1 MQVAVVGGGIV
12 GVATAYFLGQAG
24 HEVVVIERHTNVA
37 ESASFGSSG
46 VLSAVDALP
55 WATSGMSRRLLA
67 SLLQEH
73 AGVRFDIRATWQFLR
88 WTRRGRHHDEALR
101 IMQNRSHSLRLGNYG
116 QEVLQ
121 ALAQELPIDFERSR
135 GYLQLF
141 RTEREQSRSLA
152 LQTFLAESELPHEVL
167 TAPQAR
173 LVEPALNPAAALTGA
188 LHLPQDGAGNCPLFC
203 KHLRNAAQ
211 ALGVTFHFGSVLDG
225 IETLPGRAAGLMLR
239 IGANRFPVDAVVLA
253 AGAGSAALLRPLGID
268 LPLYPVRT
276 YAATAAIRNFD
287 DAPLGALADPLY
299 QVAIARLGLRMRV
312 AGIADFSQR
321 PERMRNAAIGTL
333 IKVASDWF
341 PNAAHYNT
349 ATFWSGIRP
358 TLPDALPVI
367 GPTPIPGL
375 FLNLGQ
381 AGTGWAMALGSAR
394 VVADQV
400 SGRSADIDTEGF
412 TMARYA

>member
-12 GVATAYFLGQAG
+12 GVATAYFLAQAG
-24 HEVVVIERHTNVA
+24 HEVVVLERHANVA

-46 VLSAVDALP
+46 LLSAAHDLP
-55 WATSGMSRRLLA
+55 WAGSGMSRRLLA
-67 SLLQEH
+67 SLVQEH
-73 AGVRFDIRATWQFLR
+73 AGVRIDVRAIWQFWR
-88 WTRRGRHHDEALR
+88 WTRRGRHPDDALR
-101 IMQNRSHSLRLGNYG
+101 IMQRRARSLRLGLYG

-121 ALAQELPIDFERSR
+121 ALVQELPFDFERSS

-141 RTEREQSRSLA
+141 RTEREQTQSLA
-152 LQTFLAESELPHEVL
+152 LQQFLTESDLSYEVL
-167 TAPQAR
+167 TAAQVRA
-173 LVEPALNPAAALTGA
+173 VEPALNPAAALAGA
-188 LHLPQDGAGNCPLFC
+188 LHVPQDGAGNCPLFC

-268 LPLYPVRT
+268 LPVYPVRT

-287 DAPLGALADPLY
+287 DAPLGAMADPLY

-321 PERMRNAAIGTL
+321 PERQRDAAIGTL

-341 PNAAHYNT
+341 PDAAHYNT

-358 TLPDALPVI
+358 TLPDGLPVI
-367 GPTPIPGL
+367 GATPIPGL

-381 AGTGWAMALGSAR
+381 AASGWAMALGCAR
-394 VVADQV
+394 LVADQV
-400 SGRSADIDTEGF
+400 SGRSAEIDTEGF